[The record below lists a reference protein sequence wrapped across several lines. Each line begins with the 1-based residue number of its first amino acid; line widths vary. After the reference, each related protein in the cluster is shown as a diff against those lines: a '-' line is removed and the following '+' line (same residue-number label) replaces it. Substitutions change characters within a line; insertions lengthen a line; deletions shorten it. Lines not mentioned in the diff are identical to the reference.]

1 MPNTT
6 NGLTAAEDKQMGY
19 STNAITKEER
29 EKIVVTEITDDTI

>member
-19 STNAITKEER
+19 SIIEITKEES
-29 EKIVVTEITDDTI
+29 EEIVVTEITDDTI